1 MQRVGTASE
10 NKRKNAVGTQTGT
23 KSTNE
28 RVGSLHK
35 SHKKAESLRTDG
47 GF

>member
-1 MQRVGTASE
+1 MQRIGTASAY
-10 NKRKNAVGTQTGT
+10 KRNSAVGTQTGP
-23 KSTNE
+23 KGNNE

-35 SHKKAESLRTDG
+35 SLKKAESLRTDG